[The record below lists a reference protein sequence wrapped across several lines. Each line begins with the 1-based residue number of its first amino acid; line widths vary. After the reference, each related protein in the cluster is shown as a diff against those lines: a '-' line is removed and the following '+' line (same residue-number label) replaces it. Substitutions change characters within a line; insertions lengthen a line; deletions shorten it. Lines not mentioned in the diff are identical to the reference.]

1 MHLSRQIFITRGF
14 YAFLGINKVSTFF
27 FSYILQ
33 ARFIR
38 PAINNTYDPGM
49 MYYFLSTVA
58 DVSANPHI
66 NASAIY
72 FAPNMSYSPSYRG
85 FFNKTMPRFAPRT
98 FRADDFNDP
107 IHLERIS
114 TLNTFIVRDLGSIPN
129 GSLSSDYTS
138 DFYRI
143 NEWYTKWLPDKV
155 EKRHDTKTTYQVE
168 IRYSNNTNE
177 TFVFHGPPGA
187 DEVPGPVKW
196 TRPYFDCGRSN
207 KWLVAAV
214 VPIADIYP
222 RHTTFRHIEYPT
234 YTAVAVLEMDFD
246 RIDINQCPA
255 GEGNSGPNRFADTAR
270 CKKET
275 TECEPLHGWGFRRG
289 GYQCRCIPG
298 FRLPNVVR
306 RPYLGEIIERATSK
320 QYYNGFDCSKI
331 GWVQKMPV
339 QWEKAKPEIRE
350 KYMDMYYEYR
360 NFTPGPG
367 SLHTEKI
374 NIEEVLK
381 FLFSVNAES
390 CKKYSKQD
398 LELQGDFAF
407 GAEEQFAN
415 EAKMAVRL
423 ANFISAF
430 LQISDPKEVYSG
442 KRLTD
447 QPLSEDQMIG
457 ETLALALGDSKIWSA
472 GMYWDRN
479 KFTNRTLFAPFA
491 YKEQL
496 NTRKFKVEDLA
507 RLNKTEEVY
516 TNAGFFQFLKQRW
529 STNFDSL
536 EKFYMKIKIR
546 FNETGEYLKKYEHY
560 PNFYRAA
567 TLDDGYWTSPYFDCD
582 GKLKKWVITYAVPF
596 FGWDSL
602 KVKLEFKAV
611 LERTGYSLDVT
622 TGQRKYG
629 GPPPNWQGPAPGVGC
644 EVFCGK
650 IPRDVY
656 EDELIVLFEKC
667 GTIYDLRLM
676 MDPLSGTN
684 RGYAFV
690 TYTSRDQADVAT
702 RELDN
707 YEIKPGKTL
716 KVNISV
722 PNLRLFVGNIP
733 KSKSREEIFEE
744 FNKLTKEVYTNAGF
758 FQFLKQRWSTNFDSL
773 EKFYMKIKIRFN
785 ETGEYLKKYEHYP
798 NFYRAA
804 TLDDGYWTSP
814 YFDCDGKLKKW
825 VITYAVPFF
834 GWDSLKVKLEFNDYF
849 NEDYYYPNAGGETED
864 PYLDVHSYG
873 DVAKVENAITYYDG
887 QLVEAEF
894 TNLVVNTQ
902 TRFDMFQCRIAG
914 AASIYSSMILNL
926 TLLVLVYLVL
936 KHPYMNK
943 MTTLPIS
950 STKSKMQSNILTL
963 TSSKK

>member
-1 MHLSRQIFITRGF
+1 MWPYVGIIVYFVFVIKLGVFGQYEWQARDNFDEIRLKLDKVNNENCPIQHLGDLYLPEDTVSHLPDIKDININPVFPNRTSLLHLHNIALSR
-14 YAFLGINKVSTFF
+14 AFF

-72 FAPNMSYSPSYRG
+72 FAPNMSYSSSYRG

-98 FRADDFNDP
+98 FRLDDFNDP

-114 TLNTFIVRDLGSIPN
+114 TLNTFKVEDLGAISN
-129 GSLSSDYTS
+129 GSLSADYS
-138 DFYRI
+138 SEFYRI
-143 NEWYTKWLPDKV
+143 NEWYSKWLPDKV

-222 RHTTFRHIEYPT
+222 RHTSFRHIEYPT
-234 YTAVAVLEMDFD
+234 YTAVSVVEMDFD

-255 GEGNSGPNRFADTAR
+255 GQGNSGPNRFADTAR
-270 CKKET
+270 CKKDT

-289 GYQCRCIPG
+289 GYQCRCVPG
-298 FRLPNVVR
+298 YRLPNVVR
-306 RPYLGEIIERATSK
+306 RPYLGEILERATSK
-320 QYYNGFDCSKI
+320 QFYNGFNCQKI

-339 QWEKAKPEIRE
+339 QWERAKPEVRE
-350 KYMDMYYEYR
+350 KYLEMYYEYR
-360 NFTPGPG
+360 NHTPTGPR

-381 FLFSVNAES
+381 FLLSVNGDT

-407 GAEEQFAN
+407 NAEDQFAN
-415 EAKMAVRL
+415 QAKMAVRL

-457 ETLALALGDSKIWSA
+457 ETLALVLGDSKIWSA
-472 GMYWDRN
+472 GMYWERN

-507 RLNKTEEVY
+507 RLNKSDEVY
-516 TNAGFFQFLKQRW
+516 TNNGFFQFLKQRW

-536 EKFYMKIKIR
+536 EKFNMKIKIR

-567 TLDDGYWTSPYFDCD
+567 NLDHGFWTNPYFDCD
-582 GKLKKWVITYAVPF
+582 GKLKKWVITYAAPF

-602 KVKLEFKAV
+602 KVKLEFKGVVAV
-611 LERTGYSLDVT
+611 TVNLLQLDVNQCPSKYST
-622 TGQRKYG
+622 PNAFKNTHKCDRKTSYCVPILG
-629 GPPPNWQGPAPGVGC
+629 
-644 EVFCGK
+644 
-650 IPRDVY
+650 
-656 EDELIVLFEKC
+656 
-667 GTIYDLRLM
+667 
-676 MDPLSGTN
+676 
-684 RGYAFV
+684 RGY
-690 TYTSRDQADVAT
+690 
-702 RELDN
+702 
-707 YEIKPGKTL
+707 
-716 KVNISV
+716 
-722 PNLRLFVGNIP
+722 
-733 KSKSREEIFEE
+733 
-744 FNKLTKEVYTNAGF
+744 
-758 FQFLKQRWSTNFDSL
+758 
-773 EKFYMKIKIRFN
+773 
-785 ETGEYLKKYEHYP
+785 ETGGYKCECLQGFEY
-798 NFYRAA
+798 
-804 TLDDGYWTSP
+804 
-814 YFDCDGKLKKW
+814 
-825 VITYAVPFF
+825 PF
-834 GWDSLKVKLEFNDYF
+834 E
-849 NEDYYYPNAGGETED
+849 NE
-864 PYLDVHSYG
+864 
-873 DVAKVENAITYYDG
+873 ITYYDG

-894 TNLVVNTQ
+894 SNVVADTQ

-914 AASIYSSMILNL
+914 ASNVYSSIVMISFLSY
-926 TLLVLVYLVL
+926 LLL
-936 KHPYMNK
+936 MCF
-943 MTTLPIS
+943 
-950 STKSKMQSNILTL
+950 
-963 TSSKK
+963 